1 MVISAA
7 RERIRWLSTAS
18 SRRVSSSR
26 TPYIAP
32 EAPLIP
38 TISRGLFCDSE
49 EPDGFIYKYG
59 PVALAFQGRNPSDDG
74 GWMMSV
80 TEHLDSLKAKHLDLE
95 QLIEQEEARP
105 RPDEVKIHELKR
117 QKLRIKDEIAQ
128 LARH

>member
-18 SRRVSSSR
+18 SRRVSSSL

-59 PVALAFQGRNPSDDG
+59 PVALAFQGRNPVTRRKDDVRDG
-74 GWMMSV
+74 AYGIP
-80 TEHLDSLKAKHLDLE
+80 
-95 QLIEQEEARP
+95 QGEASGSGAIDRTGRGP
-105 RPDEVKIHELKR
+105 PETR
-117 QKLRIKDEIAQ
+117 
-128 LARH
+128 